1 MDLLYRSTRDSS
13 VRVTASQAVL
23 KGLSADGGL
32 FVPES
37 IPKLDV
43 SLDELAQMSYQETAY
58 AVMSRFLTDFT
69 EEELKGCIERA
80 YDEKFDTP
88 EIAPLVKAA
97 APITWSCFTERRLRL
112 RIWPFPFCRI

>member
-13 VRVTASQAVL
+13 VRVTVL
-23 KGLSADGGL
+23 PRRFSKACRRTGGL

-58 AVMSRFLTDFT
+58 AVMSRFSHRFYR
-69 EEELKGCIERA
+69 GGA
-80 YDEKFDTP
+80 
-88 EIAPLVKAA
+88 
-97 APITWSCFTERRLRL
+97 
-112 RIWPFPFCRI
+112 